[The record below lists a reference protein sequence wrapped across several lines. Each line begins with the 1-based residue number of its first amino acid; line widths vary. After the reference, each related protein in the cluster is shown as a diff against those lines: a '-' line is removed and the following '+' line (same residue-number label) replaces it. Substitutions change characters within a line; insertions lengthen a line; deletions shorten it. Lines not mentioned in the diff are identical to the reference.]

1 MTQDLMCWQSSRIIY
16 AVDIQFDE
24 NYAQSCSLK
33 LNLEMLSSS
42 YIRNIMTDF
51 SVQVMT
57 C

>member
-1 MTQDLMCWQSSRIIY
+1 MCWQPSRIIH

-24 NYAQSCSLK
+24 NCAQSCSLK

-42 YIRNIMTDF
+42 YIRNLMTDF

-57 C
+57 Y